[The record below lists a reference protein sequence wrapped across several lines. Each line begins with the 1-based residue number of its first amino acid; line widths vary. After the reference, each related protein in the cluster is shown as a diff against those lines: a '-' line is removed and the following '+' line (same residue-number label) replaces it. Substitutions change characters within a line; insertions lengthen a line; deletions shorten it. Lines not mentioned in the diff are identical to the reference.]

1 MRVTLYSKT
10 ECGLCDQAAE
20 MLLRLG
26 RRLPLEIDIVDIEG
40 DPALYERYWARVPV
54 VVVAGEEIGAAP
66 LDEDLLQ
73 KALSAP
79 V

>member
-1 MRVTLYSKT
+1 MKVTLYSKS
-10 ECGLCDQAAE
+10 ECGLCDRAEE
-20 MLLRLG
+20 MLRRLG
-26 RRLPLEIDIVDIEG
+26 KTLPLETEIVDIES

-73 KALSAP
+73 KALSAA

>member
-1 MRVTLYSKT
+1 MKVTLYSKS
-10 ECGLCDQAAE
+10 ECGLCDQAEE
-20 MLLRLG
+20 MLRRLG
-26 RRLPLEIDIVDIEG
+26 KTLPLEIEIVDIES
-40 DPALYERYWARVPV
+40 DPALYERYWARVP

-73 KALSAP
+73 KALSAA